1 MSSITSSFEVEGG
14 KYGRIKKGKKKEV
27 VIEFLS
33 KYNINTIKKSM
44 SFAVQPR
51 FEEDKLLGSTDG
63 SLNTY
68 GG

>member
-1 MSSITSSFEVEGG
+1 MEGR
-14 KYGRIKKGKKKEV
+14 KYGRIKKGKKKEA

>member
-1 MSSITSSFEVEGG
+1 MAEL
-14 KYGRIKKGKKKEV
+14 KKEKKKDV

-44 SFAVQPR
+44 SFAVQPC